1 MDSTPAT
8 MATASAWTK
17 GANVSTQ
24 IQRFSSL
31 LPRCNQ
37 LTDCADKSDEID
49 CNMLVIGNG
58 YSRMVPPIK
67 LAPDKT
73 LIPITVDVSIELLK
87 IVEIEEENHAID
99 FQYQIIMSWRDHRVD
114 YHNLKRDTSLNAL
127 READIKRIW
136 LPLVREPYSPN
147 PKLCLGYLWEHRPK
161 GDNQARM
168 Q

>member
-1 MDSTPAT
+1 MGNQTT
-8 MATASAWTK
+8 
-17 GANVSTQ
+17 VYTQ
-24 IQRFSSL
+24 IKMSSFL

-136 LPLVREPYSPN
+136 LPLVREPYSPPFSPILN
-147 PKLCLGYLWEHRPK
+147 SASGYLWEHRPE
-161 GDNQARM
+161 GDNQARK

>member
-1 MDSTPAT
+1 MFTHLY
-8 MATASAWTK
+8 
-17 GANVSTQ
+17 
-24 IQRFSSL
+24 IQMSSFL

-87 IVEIEEENHAID
+87 IVEIEEENHAIE
-99 FQYQIIMSWRDHRVD
+99 FQYEIIMKWRDNRLA

-127 READIKRIW
+127 PEADFKKLW
-136 LPLVREPYSPN
+136 LPLVIYENTDQKVSHLRTKRKKS
-147 PKLCLGYLWEHRPK
+147 H
-161 GDNQARM
+161 
-168 Q
+168 

>member
-1 MDSTPAT
+1 M
-8 MATASAWTK
+8 
-17 GANVSTQ
+17 
-24 IQRFSSL
+24 SSFL

-136 LPLVREPYSPN
+136 LPLVREP
-147 PKLCLGYLWEHRPK
+147 
-161 GDNQARM
+161 
-168 Q
+168 

>member
-1 MDSTPAT
+1 MTTQWVFSACEDGQYTCNDGHCISMD
-8 MATASAWTK
+8 
-17 GANVSTQ
+17 
-24 IQRFSSL
+24 QRFECSHTDLNILFFL

-136 LPLVREPYSPN
+136 LPLVRKP
-147 PKLCLGYLWEHRPK
+147 
-161 GDNQARM
+161 
-168 Q
+168 

>member
-1 MDSTPAT
+1 M
-8 MATASAWTK
+8 
-17 GANVSTQ
+17 
-24 IQRFSSL
+24 
-31 LPRCNQ
+31 
-37 LTDCADKSDEID
+37 D

-114 YHNLKRDTSLNAL
+114 YHNLKRDTSFNAL

-136 LPLVREPYSPN
+136 LPLVREP
-147 PKLCLGYLWEHRPK
+147 
-161 GDNQARM
+161 
-168 Q
+168 